1 MNLEKIPQMQNEEP
15 EKIYSWWNNLGSDFI
30 RLNQNY
36 QDYMRELNSV
46 KAEQMMKTQEFLIFK
61 DRLIEYLRSFVKS
74 LQINASAIEQYLK
87 NTEEH
92 QIIAI
97 LEKEAKYEVSIPQ
110 IDVELTKE
118 MILDL
123 PEGERGITE
132 EETETKEQ
140 QIKNTMLAQ
149 MDSKLDLILAYQ
161 EAALE

>member
-1 MNLEKIPQMQNEEP
+1 MINQCQRWNDYSSTTREREYIMSKEIIIEE
-15 EKIYSWWNNLGSDFI
+15 DT
-30 RLNQNY
+30 
-36 QDYMRELNSV
+36 
-46 KAEQMMKTQEFLIFK
+46 KTE
-61 DRLIEYLRSFVKS
+61 
-74 LQINASAIEQYLK
+74 
-87 NTEEH
+87 
-92 QIIAI
+92 
-97 LEKEAKYEVSIPQ
+97 
-110 IDVELTKE
+110 TKE